1 MAKGCWRCRNE
12 QERLPK
18 WNGNNNRQTKSIKWT
33 WANTLKKG
41 LSHSVTHHI
50 CQFNDISIYRRTEI
64 ESRKKKNERTIEM
77 YLCVLTEKWR
87 SKGIW
92 NLSNKFYSLPYFI
105 FRQKYSLQHYIK
117 GSGGFQRAF
126 NICFAVAFG
135 FYLLPFLLLRFGVV
149 FSFSLHSG
157 FVSALC
163 FSVFLFS

>member
-1 MAKGCWRCRNE
+1 MNMGKH
-12 QERLPK
+12 
-18 WNGNNNRQTKSIKWT
+18 TD
-33 WANTLKKG
+33 TLKKG
-41 LSHSVTHHI
+41 LNHWVTHHI

-64 ESRKKKNERTIEM
+64 ERERERLKKKNCRKKKNERTIEM